1 MQNVYINVIK
11 INFLN
16 SQYSLEIVSLTS
28 KFGYNL
34 QTVSVVSVLKKS
46 PETHLVSKFM
56 KSDNFYVHL
65 AYMST
70 QQVTTQTLCRENKS
84 LCSLE
89 SAKLKIKGN
98 LLSFIWFLPYRF
110 YRPFGHVVALQNI
123 NENLSFANRA
133 KSPQNRPNVLILY
146 QTSHYVQK
154 SNVTQKIPLVEKYYR
169 NMTR

>member
-1 MQNVYINVIK
+1 M
-11 INFLN
+11 
-16 SQYSLEIVSLTS
+16 EIVSLTS

-110 YRPFGHVVALQNI
+110 YRPFGHVVILQNI
-123 NENLSFANRA
+123 NEKLSIELVCDLIDTTRAQVNLTISF
-133 KSPQNRPNVLILY
+133 Y
-146 QTSHYVQK
+146 QIHFPHFAAPAQSHDTFHQPID
-154 SNVTQKIPLVEKYYR
+154 QW
-169 NMTR
+169 